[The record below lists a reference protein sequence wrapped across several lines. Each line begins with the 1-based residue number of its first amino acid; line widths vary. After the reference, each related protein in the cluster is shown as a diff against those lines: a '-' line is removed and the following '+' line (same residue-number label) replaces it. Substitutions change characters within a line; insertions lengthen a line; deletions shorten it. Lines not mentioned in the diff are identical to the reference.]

1 MAVLEAG
8 HSASAMKITVDIFNA
23 VLIKKGLLEKSEDV
37 VSKPDEPQTIP
48 SGYTALASL
57 YNPGYRIAFDPK

>member
-1 MAVLEAG
+1 
-8 HSASAMKITVDIFNA
+8 MKITVDIFNA